1 MPQMKWK
8 SHCHET
14 AGVLSLQMVFFTFL
28 NHDFKRSGE
37 WQIKK
42 GQKAD
47 GPQVEYV
54 YLVLI

>member
-1 MPQMKWK
+1 MKWK

-14 AGVLSLQMVFFTFL
+14 AGVPTLQMVYFTSL
-28 NHDFKRSGE
+28 SHDFKRSGE
-37 WQIKK
+37 WQSKK

-47 GPQVEYV
+47 GPQVECV